1 MNPTPVHR
9 LPALIEAAAHRLKLA
24 ARAAVERTIESLG
37 LAALASSNIFQRDG
51 LLGAQFELNRKSAM
65 FVMAFNESLDERLK
79 LEAAPR
85 SRSGAATAWD
95 SLVLVDDLEVERK
108 ISADRFGMEIAHA
121 CEWELRELEG
131 YMGSLLGATQER
143 NPLRPEVVGMALIKG
158 IEAASERM
166 DVRTLL
172 LSELGRVLALEMRA
186 TYAAIVADLR
196 KAGVQPAGLS
206 VRSSREHSRHGGT
219 STQGSG
225 HDALDDSPATG
236 HGHGHG
242 YAPPTARSQYGGGSP
257 GHGQAAAGRFGAST
271 RSGAHFGGGGS
282 GGGSFGRVDAQMMSL
297 IRRLA
302 HVEQGLPGD
311 HGGGGAVGSGG
322 GMGGSSHW
330 GDSVGGGHP
339 AAMPANLI
347 RAHRDEL
354 RQAANGSIDHMV
366 IDVIG
371 SLFDQILSD
380 PKVPPQMARQIARL
394 QLPVLRAALGD
405 PTFFSSR
412 RHPVRR
418 FVNRIASLGAAVED
432 FGDDEGK
439 RFLARVRAL
448 VNDIVE
454 GDFDQIDLYENK
466 LGELE
471 QFIAELA
478 TEEVQAHG
486 DPAAMLGEKETE
498 VRLAQRYAQQLQSEL
513 KDLNGH
519 DFVRDFLSDVWSQVL
534 VQAALRHGADGE
546 RFTRLR
552 TVARDLYM
560 SVQPKGTP
568 LQRKEFLGALPRL
581 MQGLNEGMEL
591 IAWPEPARK
600 AFFGQLL
607 PAHAESLKAP
617 QSLSTL
623 DWNLLARQVDG
634 AFQTPMPKKADLP
647 PPDSTPPVLNDAVP
661 EPRFTPE
668 EAARVGL
675 VEENKVDWS
684 ATVDI
689 DLSAEPPLSEQDI
702 RIQGLPAPEPVEPT
716 HGKSLVEHVELG
728 YPYQM
733 NVDGAWQK
741 VKLSHV
747 SPGRTFFVFSRGKRH
762 QQTISLTHRM
772 LARLCE
778 TGRFRA
784 FESAYLMERA
794 TARARRQLSSLGAAA

>member
-9 LPALIEAAAHRLKLA
+9 LPALIESAAQRLKLA
-24 ARAAVERTIESLG
+24 ARAAVERTVESLG

-65 FVMAFNESLDERLK
+65 FALAFNDSLDERLMRD
-79 LEAAPR
+79 AAPR

-95 SLVLVDDLEVERK
+95 CLGLVDDLEVERK
-108 ISADRFGMEIAHA
+108 ISADRFGMEIAHV
-121 CEWELRELEG
+121 CEWELRELEA

-158 IEAASERM
+158 IEAVSDRM

-172 LSELGRVLALEMRA
+172 LSELGRVLALEMRG

-206 VRSSREHSRHGGT
+206 VRATVEHGRHH
-219 STQGSG
+219 SG
-225 HDALDDSPATG
+225 YDSLHDAPETGPGPPASAPTGRGSSWAGHNNNTSHGAPGGQRFSP
-236 HGHGHG
+236 
-242 YAPPTARSQYGGGSP
+242 
-257 GHGQAAAGRFGAST
+257 ST
-271 RSGAHFGGGGS
+271 RSGPRLAGGRGS
-282 GGGSFGRVDAQMMSL
+282 GATFGRVDAHMMSL

-302 HVEQGLPGD
+302 HVDQGPP
-311 HGGGGAVGSGG
+311 SGPTSDWSE
-322 GMGGSSHW
+322 GGSSSG
-330 GDSVGGGHP
+330 GDI
-339 AAMPANLI
+339 ALPANLI

-354 RQAANGSIDHMV
+354 RQAANGSLDHMV

-380 PKVPPQMARQIARL
+380 PKVPPQMARQIGRL

-405 PTFFSSR
+405 ATFFSSR

-432 FGDDEGK
+432 FGDDDGK
-439 RFLARVRAL
+439 RFLARVRSL

-454 GDFDQIDLYENK
+454 GDFDQIDIYESK

-471 QFIAELA
+471 QFIAELSS
-478 TEEVQAHG
+478 EEVRAQG
-486 DPAAMLGEKETE
+486 DPAAMLGEKETQI
-498 VRLAQRYAQQLQSEL
+498 RLGQRYAQLLQSEL

-519 DFVRDFLSDVWSQVL
+519 DFVRDFLIEVWSQVL
-534 VQAALRHGADGE
+534 VQAEVRHGDGSE
-546 RFTRLR
+546 RFLRLR
-552 TVARDLYM
+552 NAARELYM

-568 LQRKEFLGALPRL
+568 TQRKEFLSALPRL
-581 MQGLNEGMEL
+581 MQALNEGMDL
-591 IAWPEPARK
+591 IGWPEPARK

-634 AFQTPMPKKADLP
+634 AFQTPLPKKADLP
-647 PPDSTPPVLNDAVP
+647 AADSALPVLNDAIP
-661 EPRFTPE
+661 EPRFTAE

-675 VEENKVDWS
+675 VEESRIDWT
-684 ATVDI
+684 AQVDI
-689 DLSAEPPLSEQDI
+689 DLGAEPPLSDSDI
-702 RIQGLPAPEPVEPT
+702 RIQGLPQPEPVEPT
-716 HGKSLVEHVELG
+716 QGRSLVEHVELG

-733 NVDGAWQK
+733 HMDGEWQK
-741 VKLSHV
+741 VKLSHI

-762 QQTISLTHRM
+762 KQTISLTHRM

-794 TARARRQLSSLGAAA
+794 TARARRQLSSLAAPA